1 MSIKTST
8 QAIFITQKIEN
19 IIIEKN
25 LIKALPFNRQ
35 FSFEYIKQQTG
46 INFSKINNQITS
58 ELFKLQK
65 ARIEITDNHQLLTEK
80 TMEYSKCLIKKIYF
94 TVQIQTKPICI
105 SHEILG

>member
-46 INFSKINNQITS
+46 INFSKINN
-58 ELFKLQK
+58 
-65 ARIEITDNHQLLTEK
+65 
-80 TMEYSKCLIKKIYF
+80 
-94 TVQIQTKPICI
+94 
-105 SHEILG
+105 